1 MRNCRLLL
9 IVAMLCVPLGTAA
22 GGEGVITLAASA
34 GFNSACFADRWC
46 PLGVEIS
53 NFREDVRVEIVLEV
67 RRGGSTIRYRTPMLI
82 GKGFKGVV
90 PMNFWCD
97 GTGELDDLTVRLVRE
112 GTDKDIVKPARPE
125 FRVKRSTR
133 VIAIVGDWKVGLQG
147 RLHGGWETVS
157 VEPQDLPRDWPGY
170 DAISVLVV
178 FGADLSDLNES
189 QYQALIK
196 WVRMGGELYGIGT
209 SRFWDSGS
217 VLNKLLPVDVSSGR
231 WLESPKLMWNRFKV
245 YTQVK
250 ERLFVA
256 NMTPKNVEQPF
267 QAADSLHWQ
276 AESLPHV
283 LLSTSGGRPLA
294 VRKPLGDG
302 WVGFIGFNPASKQLP
317 KPNEKNPDT
326 VWSKLLCAR
335 SDIWG
340 SFSPLRPRDTLD
352 PESRITRHLR
362 DIAGKPMPLAGA
374 IGILLLF
381 CLAIGPLDYIFLRKI
396 RKFHYSLLTFAVIV
410 SAFTAFTYT
419 VSYFGRSAAL
429 TAKSLSVVDFSP
441 TTNTMRGTSH
451 SVALSPG
458 AGRYELAVDQP
469 NCRIALVGGSGEQR
483 PPTVRM
489 TQDGPAVTLAMKIW
503 TPKRICCKWIVEDCA
518 PAASPEARIQHVIQM
533 CGGLRECSI
542 VSWRGRKGLADI
554 TAQNAAEAV
563 RAARP
568 SRSQSFKAWLDR
580 IENASRSERHDGPR
594 LLQWLSFGP
603 ANTDLEKKKKL
614 DVQGLPTELSLRRNV
629 ERGRVYLIVTPRK
642 PMLNLTFSGKQPR
655 KARGADC
662 ILRIDVTDMLP
673 EDSEWQ

>member
-1 MRNCRLLL
+1 
-9 IVAMLCVPLGTAA
+9 
-22 GGEGVITLAASA
+22 
-34 GFNSACFADRWC
+34 
-46 PLGVEIS
+46 
-53 NFREDVRVEIVLEV
+53 
-67 RRGGSTIRYRTPMLI
+67 
-82 GKGFKGVV
+82 V

-97 GTGELDDLTVRLVRE
+97 GAGELAGLTVRLVRE
-112 GTDKDIVKPARPE
+112 GTNKDIVKPARPG
-125 FRVKRSTR
+125 FRVIRSTR
-133 VIAIVGDWKVGLQG
+133 VIAIVSGRQVGLQG
-147 RLHGGWETVS
+147 RLQGGWATVKI
-157 VEPQDLPRDWPGY
+157 EPQDLPRDWPGY

-178 FGADLSDLNES
+178 YENNLRDLNES

-209 SRFWDSGS
+209 WRFWGSSS
-217 VLNKLLPVDVSSGR
+217 VLSKLLPVDVSSGQ
-231 WLESPKLMWNRFKV
+231 WLESPKLMWNGLKV

-250 ERLFVA
+250 GRLFVA

-294 VRKPLGDG
+294 VRKPFGDG

-317 KPNEKNPDT
+317 QPDEKNPDT

-335 SDIWG
+335 SNIWG
-340 SFSPLRPRDTLD
+340 SFSPLRPRDTLA

-374 IGILLLF
+374 VGTLLLF
-381 CLAIGPLDYIFLRKI
+381 CLAIGPLDYVFLHKI

-429 TAKSLSVVDFSP
+429 TTKSLSVVDFSP
-441 TTNTMRGTSH
+441 TTNVMRGTSH

-489 TQDGPAVTLAMKIW
+489 TEDGPAVTLAMKIW

-518 PAASPEARIQHVIQM
+518 PAASPEARLQHVIEM
-533 CGGLRECSI
+533 FGLRECSI

-554 TAQNAAEAV
+554 TPQNAADV
-563 RAARP
+563 IRRARP
-568 SRSQSFKAWLDR
+568 SRFTPFKAWLDG
-580 IENASRSERHDGPR
+580 IEKVSRSRKLEGKW
-594 LLQWLSFGP
+594 LLRWLSFGP
-603 ANTDLEKKKKL
+603 ANTDLEEKNKL
-614 DVQGLPTELSLRRNV
+614 EVQGLPTELSLRRNV
-629 ERGRVYLIVTPRK
+629 ERGRAYLIGTPK
-642 PMLNLTFSGKQPR
+642 NPPLNLAFSGKQPS
-655 KARGADC
+655 KAGRDDC
-662 ILRIDVTDMLP
+662 ILRIDVTEMLR
-673 EDSEWQ
+673 ENTEWQ